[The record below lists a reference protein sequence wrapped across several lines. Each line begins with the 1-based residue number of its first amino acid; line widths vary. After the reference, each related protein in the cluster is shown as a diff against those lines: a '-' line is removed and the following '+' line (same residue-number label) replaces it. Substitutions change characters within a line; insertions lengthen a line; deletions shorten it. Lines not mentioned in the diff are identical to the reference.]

1 MKQKIL
7 IVEDDATSTEI
18 MRISLKNQGY
28 DLFFVTNGKAA
39 YELALVI
46 VPDLVL
52 MDVNMPGWDGFET
65 CRVFKLDKLLAS
77 VPIIF
82 VTGVLND
89 IEKAFS
95 AGGADYVVKPLR
107 PSELNMRIVF
117 HLERMT
123 FVKQIKQINLEYQG
137 TIQRQTAEL
146 ALTNRKLVEVL
157 DELYKLKGQ

>member
-107 PSELNMRIVF
+107 PSELNMRIGF

>member
-1 MKQKIL
+1 
-7 IVEDDATSTEI
+7 
-18 MRISLKNQGY
+18 
-28 DLFFVTNGKAA
+28 
-39 YELALVI
+39 
-46 VPDLVL
+46 
-52 MDVNMPGWDGFET
+52 VNMPGWDGFET

-107 PSELNMRIVF
+107 PSELNMRIGF

>member
-107 PSELNMRIVF
+107 PSELNMRIGF

-123 FVKQIKQINLEYQG
+123 FVKQINLEYQE